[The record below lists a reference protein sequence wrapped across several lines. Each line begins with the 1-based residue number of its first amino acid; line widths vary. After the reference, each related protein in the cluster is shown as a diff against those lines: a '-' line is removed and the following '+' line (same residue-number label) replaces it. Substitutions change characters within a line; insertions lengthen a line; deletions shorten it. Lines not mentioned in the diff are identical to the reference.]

1 MQSMEQKSLC
11 ASYQLIHSL
20 SEQTELLPI
29 FFFETRVMNS
39 QPVLFFY
46 LPCQEASQWIPE
58 VFWDQ
63 PPMEL
68 LSVVLLRWRGLW
80 ISSIPYFWSKGL
92 ETNVYQWLF
101 YCLQCCF
108 ILIHHPCQSL
118 LNFEFF
124 GCQVFLR
131 FQPHLRWCGNDLL
144 TPCEPFDPLWCYTF
158 LGDIVATHQQT
169 KGKLVPSKCTR
180 EQHDKLVW
188 LQGLLEHLPFFQ
200 IRLLGMKKGFTEYF
214 HCVPGAVLSVY
225 SSDYGRW
232 SLPPHQSHGYHC

>member
-1 MQSMEQKSLC
+1 MQSMEQNSLC
-11 ASYQLIHSL
+11 ANYQLIHSL
-20 SEQTELLPI
+20 REQTELLP
-29 FFFETRVMNS
+29 FFF
-39 QPVLFFY
+39 FFGNKSDQFTNHNQY
-46 LPCQEASQWIPE
+46 YSFIFHVRKQVSGFLRCFGISLLWSFFQWFYSGGEGCGFLQFPT
-58 VFWDQ
+58 F
-63 PPMEL
+63 
-68 LSVVLLRWRGLW
+68 GLKAW
-80 ISSIPYFWSKGL
+80 KQTYINGYS
-92 ETNVYQWLF
+92 NF

-200 IRLLGMKKGFTEYF
+200 IRLLGMKKGFT
-214 HCVPGAVLSVY
+214 
-225 SSDYGRW
+225 
-232 SLPPHQSHGYHC
+232 